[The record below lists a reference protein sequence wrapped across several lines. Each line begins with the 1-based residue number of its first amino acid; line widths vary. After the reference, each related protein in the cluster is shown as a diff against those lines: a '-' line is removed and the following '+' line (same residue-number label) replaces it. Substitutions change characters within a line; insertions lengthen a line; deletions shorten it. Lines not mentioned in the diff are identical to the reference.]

1 MKRSTYQTA
10 LLISASAALAVL
22 LSSPSTRTAA
32 RAAANLSKPSGSNRA
47 GQQRLAENYGK
58 VSLSFEANRG
68 QTDPRVKFLSRGSGY
83 TLFLTGDE
91 AVLSLR
97 SQKPGVRS
105 QKSEV
110 RSQKHETRPWSLV
123 PGHLQRT
130 RDSAQ
135 KTKDKGLGT
144 SDVLRMK
151 LVGANQAANVTALDE
166 LPGKSN
172 YFIGNDRKKWRTDVP
187 TYGKVKYEG
196 IYPGVDLVY
205 YGNQRQL
212 EYDFVVAPGAD
223 PKAITLAVEAGLP
236 RHDRRGG
243 IKPLLRIDASGDL
256 V

>member
-22 LSSPSTRTAA
+22 ASSPSTRTAT
-32 RAAANLSKPSGSNRA
+32 RTAANLSKPSNSDQRPNQA

-135 KTKDKGLGT
+135 RTKD
-144 SDVLRMK
+144 
-151 LVGANQAANVTALDE
+151 
-166 LPGKSN
+166 
-172 YFIGNDRKKWRTDVP
+172 
-187 TYGKVKYEG
+187 
-196 IYPGVDLVY
+196 
-205 YGNQRQL
+205 
-212 EYDFVVAPGAD
+212 
-223 PKAITLAVEAGLP
+223 
-236 RHDRRGG
+236 
-243 IKPLLRIDASGDL
+243 
-256 V
+256 